1 MTEQISTYLFTQG
14 ILGIAVVVLAFVCLK
29 LYNKTDELQ
38 KALNAE
44 KDLRLADSKEM
55 MKEVT
60 EVMRDSIQ
68 SDRILSEK
76 IEVAKSKGSI

>member
-1 MTEQISTYLFTQG
+1 MDLATPLLTQG
-14 ILGIAVVVLAFVCLK
+14 VLGIAVVALAIVCIK

-44 KDLRLADSKEM
+44 KDLRLSDSKEM

-76 IEVAKSKGSI
+76 IEIAKSKGNI